1 MTRLKT
7 KVSPPTLA
15 YGIADT
21 AQMLGVS
28 RDVVLRML
36 ARGELEKR
44 KAGARVIIPRS
55 SIEAFLAEEK

>member
-7 KVSPPTLA
+7 QTSPPTLA
-15 YGIADT
+15 YGIRDT

-28 RDVVLRML
+28 RDTVIRML

-44 KAGARVIIPRS
+44 HAGKRVVIPRAS
-55 SIEAFLAEEK
+55 VDRFLAGEK